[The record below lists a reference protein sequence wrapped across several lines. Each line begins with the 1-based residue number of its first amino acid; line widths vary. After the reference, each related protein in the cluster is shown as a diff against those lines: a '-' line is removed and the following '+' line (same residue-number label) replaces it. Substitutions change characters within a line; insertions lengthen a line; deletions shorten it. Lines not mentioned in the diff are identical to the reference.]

1 MTDPARYTIAVFAGD
16 GIGPEV
22 TEPTIELLNA
32 VSTLTGGFT
41 LDYDHLDA
49 GAEYYV
55 RTGKS
60 FEDGAMERAAAAD
73 AILLGAMGLPEVR
86 YEDGTEISPQ
96 LDLREE
102 FELYAGER
110 PVLSFRGL
118 PSPLADERA
127 GDINFVLVRESTEG
141 LFSSRNDDS
150 MKGPDEA
157 RDELLI
163 TRRISEKLFDH
174 AFRLARRRKTHGFP
188 GRVTCV
194 DKANVLGSFAFF
206 REIFFERAEQYP
218 DIEADATYVDACG
231 LNMVKKPWSF
241 DVLVT
246 ENMFGDILS
255 DVGASLMGG
264 MGLAPSS
271 DIGDDHAVF
280 QPCHGSAPDII
291 GQGTANPVATFLSA
305 AMMLEWLGERHGN
318 ASCLSAANILNDA
331 VYGLFASGAILP
343 WEMGGAAGTQE
354 ITEAILKAL
363 EPAQATQA
371 ARAAVR

>member
-1 MTDPARYTIAVFAGD
+1 MHMTDTANYTIAVFAGD

-22 TEPTIELLNA
+22 TNPTIELLNA
-32 VSTLTGGFT
+32 VSGLTGGFT
-41 LDYDHLDA
+41 LTYDHLEA

-55 RTGKS
+55 KSGKS
-60 FEDGAMERAAAAD
+60 IEDGALDRAAAAD

-96 LDLREE
+96 LDLRET

-110 PVLSFRGL
+110 PVMSFRGL
-118 PSPLADERA
+118 PSPLVDERA
-127 GDINFVLVRESTEG
+127 KDINFVLVRESTEG
-141 LFSSRNDDS
+141 LFSSRKDS
-150 MKGPDEA
+150 RINGREA

-174 AFRLARRRKTHGFP
+174 AFQLARRRKAQGFP

-194 DKANVLGSFAFF
+194 DKANVLSSFAFF
-206 REIFFERAEQYP
+206 REVFFERAQQFP
-218 DIEADATYVDACG
+218 DIEADCAYVDACG
-231 LNMVKKPWSF
+231 LAMIKSPWDF

-255 DVGASLMGG
+255 DVGAALMGG

-271 DIGDDHAVF
+271 DIGDEHAVF

-291 GQGTANPVATFLSA
+291 GQGKANPVATFLSA

-318 ASCLSAANILNDA
+318 ASCTLAANILNDA
-331 VYGLFASGAILP
+331 TFGVFENSEVLP
-343 WEMGGAAGTQE
+343 WEMGGTSGTEE
-354 ITEAILKAL
+354 ITRAVLAAL
-363 EPAQATQA
+363 EPSQTALAA
-371 ARAAVR
+371 AR